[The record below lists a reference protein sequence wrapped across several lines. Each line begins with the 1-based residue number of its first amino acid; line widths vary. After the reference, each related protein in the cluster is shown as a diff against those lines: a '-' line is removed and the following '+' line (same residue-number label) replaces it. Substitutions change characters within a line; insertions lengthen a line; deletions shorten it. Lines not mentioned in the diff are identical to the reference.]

1 MTRLIWVFL
10 GVSLV
15 LGACTQ
21 RLVCPAYQ
29 SAFIYD
35 QDELRKKFSYF
46 EDDSIP
52 KVLTA
57 SKNKYLI
64 AEPVSYRKKVRSL
77 ATVEMRQVPVHVPDS
92 LTEDGDVSLAEL
104 DMAAQSV
111 MDTIVASGYQAPPD
125 STETAEDSVYV
136 ITRDKEL
143 RLLKYDPDSIK
154 YRVVDVRLNV
164 DQDNYMWY
172 LRDYLILPDVRLA
185 KLAQSEDGEERS
197 GKASKGERKGIKG
210 FFANL
215 FKRKNRQEADTTEAL
230 PPPKE
235 EFDFVDTTAVGGA
248 AQPQQQTTTAK
259 KKKEGGFF
267 SFLKKKDK
275 GETKASTAGVAGDE
289 PKKGKPKK
297 EKKKKKKKDGAAP
310 EEKKKEEEKDDGF

>member
-1 MTRLIWVFL
+1 MTRLKWVLL

-21 RLVCPAYQ
+21 RMVCPAYQ

-35 QDELRKKFSYF
+35 KDELRKKFSYF
-46 EDDSIP
+46 QDDSIP

-64 AEPVSYRKKVRSL
+64 AEPTSYRKKVRSL
-77 ATVEMRQVPVHVPDS
+77 ATVEMKEVPVHVPDS

-104 DMAAQSV
+104 DLAAQSV

-125 STETAEDSVYV
+125 STKTEEDSVYV

-185 KLAQSEDGEERS
+185 KMAQNSGGEEGKS
-197 GKASKGERKGIKG
+197 GKASKKGERKGIRG
-210 FFANL
+210 FFKNL
-215 FKRKNRQEADTTEAL
+215 FKRKKKEEADTTEAL
-230 PPPKE
+230 PPPKD
-235 EFDFVDTTAVGGA
+235 EFDFIDTTAVDGP
-248 AQPQQQTTTAK
+248 AQPQTQQTK
-259 KKKEGGFF
+259 KKKAGGFF

-275 GETKASTAGVAGDE
+275 KESTSDTPADK
-289 PKKGKPKK
+289 PKKPKK
-297 EKKKKKKKDGAAP
+297 EKKKKEKKKKDEP
-310 EEKKKEEEKDDGF
+310 VDEEKKEEEKDDGF